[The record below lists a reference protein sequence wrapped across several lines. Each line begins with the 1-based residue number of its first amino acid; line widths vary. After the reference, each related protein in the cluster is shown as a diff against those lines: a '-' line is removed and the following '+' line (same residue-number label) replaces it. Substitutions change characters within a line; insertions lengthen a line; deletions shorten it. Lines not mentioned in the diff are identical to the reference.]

1 VLDIS
6 KIEAGREEMVEVRF
20 NLAALVQDLAALFEM
35 RCRQQGLGWQ
45 LQAAQLS
52 TGVRGDEQ
60 KLRQVLINLLGNAV
74 KFCGQGEV
82 RLCVEARDANRYY
95 FAICDTGPGIA
106 DDALERLF
114 EPFQQGEEGRRRG
127 GTGLGLAIARRHVEL
142 MGGQLQVD
150 VMDGTRFYFELDLAE
165 AGELA
170 GDGERTQGRI
180 ARRARL
186 AADTPVRAL
195 LIDDEQSNIDVL
207 QEMLHRVGAQ
217 VETASN
223 GLEALEM
230 ARRQEFDIA
239 FLDIRMPGMDGH
251 EVRRQLA
258 ACRPALKVV
267 ATTASVFAHQ
277 RRAYMEEGFDAFL
290 DKPLRFERVYACMA
304 DILAVRYDSVADSA
318 QAQEEIEMPVF
329 AIPPALRSSLELAV
343 RKHSITELDHCF
355 AELEAMGGQALA
367 VHLRSLSR
375 RFDMES
381 LRKVLAENARLQPSN

>member
-1 VLDIS
+1 
-6 KIEAGREEMVEVRF
+6 MRF

-142 MGGQLQVD
+142 MGGQLHVD

-165 AGELA
+165 AG
-170 GDGERTQGRI
+170 
-180 ARRARL
+180 
-186 AADTPVRAL
+186 
-195 LIDDEQSNIDVL
+195 
-207 QEMLHRVGAQ
+207 
-217 VETASN
+217 
-223 GLEALEM
+223 
-230 ARRQEFDIA
+230 
-239 FLDIRMPGMDGH
+239 
-251 EVRRQLA
+251 
-258 ACRPALKVV
+258 
-267 ATTASVFAHQ
+267 
-277 RRAYMEEGFDAFL
+277 
-290 DKPLRFERVYACMA
+290 
-304 DILAVRYDSVADSA
+304 
-318 QAQEEIEMPVF
+318 
-329 AIPPALRSSLELAV
+329 
-343 RKHSITELDHCF
+343 
-355 AELEAMGGQALA
+355 
-367 VHLRSLSR
+367 
-375 RFDMES
+375 
-381 LRKVLAENARLQPSN
+381 

>member
-1 VLDIS
+1 MAQRRAVTKERDHLAERLSVLTEEEMRRWGIAGFVGQSPSLTKILGDIQRLQQTAS
-6 KIEAGREEMVEVRF
+6 TSVLIGGESGTGNELVARAVHFGSGRWEGPFIPVNCSAVPGELADSLFFGQYEPRTAHAAQRHHRLCADSGRRQQPAAKTPPVRRYNRAQRRPSAASDQRCAGHFKIEAGREEMVEVRF

-142 MGGQLQVD
+142 MGGQLHVD

-165 AGELA
+165 AG
-170 GDGERTQGRI
+170 
-180 ARRARL
+180 
-186 AADTPVRAL
+186 
-195 LIDDEQSNIDVL
+195 
-207 QEMLHRVGAQ
+207 
-217 VETASN
+217 
-223 GLEALEM
+223 
-230 ARRQEFDIA
+230 
-239 FLDIRMPGMDGH
+239 
-251 EVRRQLA
+251 
-258 ACRPALKVV
+258 
-267 ATTASVFAHQ
+267 
-277 RRAYMEEGFDAFL
+277 
-290 DKPLRFERVYACMA
+290 
-304 DILAVRYDSVADSA
+304 
-318 QAQEEIEMPVF
+318 
-329 AIPPALRSSLELAV
+329 
-343 RKHSITELDHCF
+343 
-355 AELEAMGGQALA
+355 
-367 VHLRSLSR
+367 
-375 RFDMES
+375 
-381 LRKVLAENARLQPSN
+381 